1 MTACLRRPYPH
12 KSIDLCPLRVY
23 YSTFAFVTVIA
34 RRGTADYLGDLVM
47 TFQIGEKVVYP
58 NQGVGTIENIRAWA
72 LGSQFE
78 KCYLLRMV
86 YGSVTVTVP
95 FSKVAN
101 IGLRPI
107 TKSTEIGRVLS
118 YLASGAC
125 MSSSDW
131 KVRFKTNS
139 DKMLSGSLLRAAE
152 VFKSLLELQKEKL
165 LSFRE
170 KNMLERSRHM
180 LVTEISIARDIGEAE
195 ALALL
200 QRHLGKAGFSLPSII

>member
-1 MTACLRRPYPH
+1 
-12 KSIDLCPLRVY
+12 
-23 YSTFAFVTVIA
+23 
-34 RRGTADYLGDLVM
+34 M

-86 YGSVTVTVP
+86 YGSITVTVP

-107 TKSTEIGRVLS
+107 TKNAGICRILT
-118 YLASGAC
+118 YLANGHC
-125 MSSSDW
+125 HSSSDW
-131 KVRFKTNS
+131 KVRFKVNS
-139 DKMLSGSLLRAAE
+139 EKMLSGNLLQVAE
-152 VFKSLLELQKEKL
+152 VLKSLLELQKDKP

-170 KNMLERSRHM
+170 KKMLDRSRHM
-180 LVTEISIARDIGEAE
+180 LVTELSIARGIGDTEAT
-195 ALALL
+195 ALL
-200 QRHLGKAGFSLPSII
+200 QKYLDKAALSLPTVL